1 MVPDQAD
8 GWAELYGVKHLGAIK
23 SLYMALMVLASAL
36 GPVSMGMLMDA
47 GISIYW
53 ICMSFGGYAILG
65 NLLMMGALRTRP
77 TIH

>member
-1 MVPDQAD
+1 
-8 GWAELYGVKHLGAIK
+8 
-23 SLYMALMVLASAL
+23 
-36 GPVSMGMLMDA
+36 MGMLMDA

-77 TIH
+77 TISRVDKARQTLP